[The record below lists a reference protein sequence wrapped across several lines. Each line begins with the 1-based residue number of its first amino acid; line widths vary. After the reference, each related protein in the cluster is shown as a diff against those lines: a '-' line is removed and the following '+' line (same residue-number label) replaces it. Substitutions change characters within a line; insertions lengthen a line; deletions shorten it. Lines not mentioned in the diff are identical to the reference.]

1 MNWKNLGKG
10 AIEAV
15 RAMFKGEFLL
25 RIGADKYFIH
35 ILYAFLLMMITIW
48 VSYKVDN
55 TLMEVEKSKKVLNDQ
70 RIYHAEMTGRLVEL
84 NRISTVQQNLEAL
97 GSDLKVAEKPATKI
111 VK

>member
-1 MNWKNLGKG
+1 MNWKNIGKG
-10 AIEAV
+10 AIEAL

-35 ILYAFLLMMITIW
+35 ILYAFMLMMITIW
-48 VSYKVDN
+48 VSYTVDN
-55 TLMEVEKSKKVLNDQ
+55 TLMEVEKNKKILGDE

-84 NRISTVQQNLEAL
+84 NRISTVQENLQRL
-97 GSDLKVAEKPATKI
+97 GSDLRVAEKPATKI